1 MHVKYNASST
11 RRSTSTTTAW
21 TWSALLTCEWRVAHR
36 DTLSVKAPRARHAN
50 RIHPHPARIAT
61 RDATPAVGS
70 GPASPSN
77 PHPTN
82 LDAFPSRFT
91 SPLPHLVIFLLLPTP
106 PPPDPA
112 NRETNHPR
120 ISLSLS
126 LRRAPPPPLLLPPMA
141 SSSKRR
147 GGAGGGG
154 AEKKDLFHV
163 VHKVP
168 AGDSPYV
175 RAKHL
180 QVIALV
186 LLLLCSCRFSLELFP
201 LLDE

>member
-1 MHVKYNASST
+1 MDVKYNASST

-126 LRRAPPPPLLLPPMA
+126 LFV
-141 SSSKRR
+141 
-147 GGAGGGG
+147 
-154 AEKKDLFHV
+154 E
-163 VHKVP
+163 
-168 AGDSPYV
+168 
-175 RAKHL
+175 
-180 QVIALV
+180 
-186 LLLLCSCRFSLELFP
+186 LLLLRCCCRPWLRRRRGEAGLEVEERRRRTSSMSSTRCP
-201 LLDE
+201 QGTARTSEPSTCR